1 MENTMASGT
10 VPMRVE
16 PEAEAPRQIVGS
28 SLRRREV
35 SSVSIAFA
43 LLCVAYL
50 AGCDRTPRQAPPRA
64 TDTIGAPPQTS
75 TIDVPIV
82 ADLGKLA
89 ASLEQA
95 VPRRL
100 WSIDKPGQTC
110 VPPKQVKILFAKI
123 KTPTIR
129 CRITGTV
136 VRGPLMLEGSGK
148 TITVTMPL
156 HAAISARDVGGVLS
170 RETAEADARVRAAV
184 RLDIARDWSPRGT
197 VSIAYDWTD
206 EPHVDFLGQ
215 RIEFTSKADAKLADV
230 VARLERTLPQ
240 ELVKLKLRE
249 QVAQVWAA
257 AFTSLELNR
266 ANPPVWMRI
275 TPRQLS
281 YGGYT
286 ISRNRLNL
294 ALGLT
299 AGTETFVGDRPPDPQ
314 RQPLPAMSRKE
325 PGPGRILFAIPVIA
339 DYRQL
344 EPVLAKALVKRSRR
358 PFEVPGVGAVRAQF
372 HQVTIYGTTGG
383 KIAVGLRFSAAAEA
397 EEPSRGTVWLTATPR
412 NAVNDRRV
420 AFDDLTVA
428 GVTDS
433 VRTSLLLK
441 FANAPGIS
449 STVSAALTQNFEK
462 DFAELL
468 GKVGRAL
475 DEKRIGDVVVHA
487 HITDVRTGQ
496 LKATGQG
503 VYLPV
508 WGRGT
513 ATISLAKR

>member
-1 MENTMASGT
+1 MKNTTARATFSRPVGAI
-10 VPMRVE
+10 
-16 PEAEAPRQIVGS
+16 AEAAGQIAGAL
-28 SLRRREV
+28 LRGDEL
-35 SSVSIAFA
+35 SSVLIVSG
-43 LLCVAYL
+43 LLCVACL
-50 AGCDRTPRQAPPRA
+50 SGCDRTPREAPPRA
-64 TDTIGAPPQTS
+64 TDTISVPAQTS

-89 ASLEQA
+89 ATLERA

-110 VPPKQVKILFAKI
+110 LPPKKVKILFAKT
-123 KTPTIR
+123 KTPAIQ

-136 VRGPLMLEGSGK
+136 VRGPLVLEGSGK
-148 TITVTMPL
+148 TIIVTMPL

-170 RETAEADARVRAAV
+170 RETAQADARVRAAI

-215 RIEFTSKADAKLADV
+215 RIEFTSKADAKLAGV

-240 ELVKLKLRE
+240 ELAKLQLRE
-249 QVAQVWAA
+249 QVAQVWGA
-257 AFTSLELNR
+257 AFSSVQLNR

-286 ISRNRLNL
+286 ISRNRVTL

-314 RQPLPAMSRKE
+314 RQPLPDMTRTQ
-325 PGPGRILFAIPVIA
+325 PGPSRILFAIPVIA

-358 PFEVPGVGAVRAQF
+358 AFEVPGVGAVRAQF

-383 KIAVGLRFSAAAEA
+383 KIAVGLRFSAAADGG
-397 EEPSRGTVWLTATPR
+397 EPSRGTIWLTATPR

-441 FANAPGIS
+441 LANAPGIS

-462 DFAELL
+462 DFDKLF
-468 GKVGRAL
+468 GKITRAI
-475 DEKRIGDVVVHA
+475 DEKRIGNVVVRA

-496 LKATGQG
+496 LKAAGQG

-513 ATISLAKR
+513 ATISLAPR